1 MLKVNEKIIC
11 CILAI
16 IMFLTGMCLDNIEIG
31 SSFLCQN
38 LTRQDT
44 TLRSVDYILDDIGSC
59 TLDMLNKGTISIR
72 GTVSNSVNK
81 WKDKS
86 VLYAL
91 VVRTDLQELFYYQS
105 SECKEDAQL
114 LLCRSVAVNYI
125 HRKDGEK

>member
-16 IMFLTGMCLDNIEIG
+16 IMFLTGMCLDNIEID
-31 SSFLCQN
+31 SSFLCPN
-38 LTRQDT
+38 STRQDT
-44 TLRSVDYILDDIGSC
+44 TLHSVDYILDDIGSC

-105 SECKEDAQL
+105 SECNEDAQL